1 MDLLLFLLGP
11 VTMVG
16 NGTIPLAAK
25 VMKELGLGQYRKTR
39 CVERERQAG
48 PNLRVGKL
56 ITALSSSIRN
66 LVAFAFFEMPMPVSC
81 EEMCR
86 DSAASTTR
94 TPQLHC
100 SLFVESAVVGHRD
113 TAIHTKPFDQIQTRE
128 HIHTHKAVEIP
139 GQ

>member
-1 MDLLLFLLGP
+1 
-11 VTMVG
+11 MVG

-66 LVAFAFFEMPMPVSC
+66 LVAFAFFEMPV
-81 EEMCR
+81 R
-86 DSAASTTR
+86 G
-94 TPQLHC
+94 
-100 SLFVESAVVGHRD
+100 VVAFRIHRLNS
-113 TAIHTKPFDQIQTRE
+113 KFLE
-128 HIHTHKAVEIP
+128 
-139 GQ
+139 